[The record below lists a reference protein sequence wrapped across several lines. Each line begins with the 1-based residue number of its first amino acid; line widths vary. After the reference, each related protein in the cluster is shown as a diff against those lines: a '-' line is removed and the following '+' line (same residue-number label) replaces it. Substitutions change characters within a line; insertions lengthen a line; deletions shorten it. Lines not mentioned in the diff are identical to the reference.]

1 MDNLKEKIQKDYKEA
16 FKSGDKTKI
25 SVLKMLQSE
34 IHNAEISKRAKSGK
48 EESLS
53 DAEVLDVLTREVK
66 KRRDAISLYER
77 GGRTELAEAERNEI
91 GVLKSYLPE
100 EISEEELKKLV
111 GDAIEKSGA
120 KSVKEMGRV
129 MAILMP
135 QIKGRADNSLVS
147 KIVKESLNE
156 S

>member
-66 KRRDAISLYER
+66 KRKDAISLYER

-91 GVLKSYLPE
+91 EVLKSYLPE

-120 KSVKEMGRV
+120 KSVKEMGKV